1 MNNTNNIKAEQQTE
15 HQNTEEV
22 RKMEHINNANNNE
35 AEQNNECMTILHE
48 AIIEAGLKP
57 RSSLLSK
64 LEELCNMASMY
75 EAEEENAKDDFGNIP
90 AAYRIDLRA
99 IAEELAY
106 MRVTIAR
113 ALFKIP
119 DVKLLFDSVY
129 HLSAFLSTECFFIK
143 GVLKVEKAKN
153 KKTTSKAV
161 VDTRTLDYA
170 LSLVNGTVSRAKGT
184 AEALKQAALWLAYYK
199 DNDKN
204 PLEYTAVDSALNK
217 VYAAVRRQAKKNG
230 VEIAKSN
237 KATKDAVKTAM
248 LERILEMCKNHEYS
262 FEVLIG
268 EA

>member
-1 MNNTNNIKAEQQTE
+1 MY
-15 HQNTEEV
+15 
-22 RKMEHINNANNNE
+22 NNANNNE

-75 EAEEENAKDDFGNIP
+75 EGEEEKAKDDFGNIP
-90 AAYRIDLRA
+90 AAYRIDLKA
-99 IAEELAY
+99 ISEELAY

-129 HLSAFLSTECFFIK
+129 HLSVFLSTECFFLK

-161 VDTRTLDYA
+161 ADTRTLDYA

-199 DNDKN
+199 DNNN

-217 VYAAVRRQAKKNG
+217 VYAAVRRQAKKNA
-230 VEIAKSN
+230 VEISEKSN
-237 KATKDAVKTAM
+237 KVTKDAVKIAV

>member
-1 MNNTNNIKAEQQTE
+1 MNNNTTNNNAGQQTE
-15 HQNTEEV
+15 HLTY
-22 RKMEHINNANNNE
+22 
-35 AEQNNECMTILHE
+35 LHE

-64 LEELCNMASMY
+64 LEELCEVSY
-75 EAEEENAKDDFGNIP
+75 NAGVERHNAIDSNGRIPEGYLLDLQALDDEVSYI
-90 AAYRIDLRA
+90 
-99 IAEELAY
+99 
-106 MRVTIAR
+106 RVTIAR
-113 ALFKIP
+113 ALFKVP
-119 DVKLLFDSVY
+119 YVKGLFDSVY
-129 HLSAFLSTECFFIK
+129 HLSAFLSTECYT
-143 GVLKVEKAKN
+143 LRDALRVEKVKN

-161 VDTRTLDYA
+161 VDSLTLDYA

-204 PLEYTAVDSALNK
+204 PLEYTAVDCALNK

-237 KATKDAVKTAM
+237 KVTKDAVKTAM

>member
-1 MNNTNNIKAEQQTE
+1 MYNNT
-15 HQNTEEV
+15 
-22 RKMEHINNANNNE
+22 NNNE
-35 AEQNNECMTILHE
+35 AEQQTEYMTMLHE

-57 RSSLLSK
+57 RSNLLSK

-75 EAEEENAKDDFGNIP
+75 EAEEENVKDDFGDIP
-90 AAYRIDLRA
+90 AAYRIDLKA
-99 IAEELAY
+99 IAEELVY
-106 MRVTIAR
+106 IRVTIAR

-129 HLSAFLSTECFFIK
+129 HLSAFLSTECFFLRD
-143 GVLKVEKAKN
+143 VLKVEKAKN

-161 VDTRTLDYA
+161 IDNRTLDYA

-199 DNDKN
+199 DSDKN

-217 VYAAVRRQAKKNG
+217 VYAAVRRQAKKNA
-230 VEIAKSN
+230 VEISEKSN
-237 KATKDAVKTAM
+237 KVTKDAVKFAV
-248 LERILEMCKNHEYS
+248 LERILEMCKNHEYA

>member
-1 MNNTNNIKAEQQTE
+1 MYNNTNNNNKAEQHPERITY
-15 HQNTEEV
+15 
-22 RKMEHINNANNNE
+22 
-35 AEQNNECMTILHE
+35 LHE

-57 RSSLLSK
+57 RSNLLSK
-64 LEELCNMASMY
+64 LEELCELSLVYETEKRGPLAEAYSFDIMAIS
-75 EAEEENAKDDFGNIP
+75 
-90 AAYRIDLRA
+90 
-99 IAEELAY
+99 EELSY
-106 MRVTIAR
+106 MRITIAR

-119 DVKLLFDSVY
+119 DVKALFDSVY
-129 HLSAFLSTECFFIK
+129 CLSAFLINECII
-143 GVLKVEKAKN
+143 LRDELRVEKAKN

-161 VDTRTLDYA
+161 VDNRTLDYA

-217 VYAAVRRQAKKNG
+217 VYAAVRRQAKKNA
-230 VEIAKSN
+230 VEISEKSN
-237 KATKDAVKTAM
+237 KVTKDAVKFAV
-248 LERILEMCKNHEYS
+248 LERILEMCKNHEYA